1 MSEYK
6 KLREKLKE
14 ILKQQKHY
22 LSEKQIKELYALN
35 FYYETAGGS
44 GHPKLIYCKNGKKL
58 VFPISSTPSD
68 KRGYL
73 NWISRV
79 IHIIAVVEKG

>member
-1 MSEYK
+1 MAEYK
-6 KLREKLKE
+6 KLRKKLKE
-14 ILKQQKHY
+14 ILKQRKSY
-22 LSEKQIKELYALN
+22 FSEKQLKELNALN

-44 GHPKLIYCKNGKKL
+44 GHPKLIYYKNGKKL

>member
-1 MSEYK
+1 MAEYK
-6 KLREKLKE
+6 KLRDKLKE
-14 ILKQQKHY
+14 ILKQRKHY
-22 LSEKQIKELYALN
+22 LSEKQIKELHALN

-44 GHPKLIYCKNGKKL
+44 GHPKLIYYKNGEKL

>member
-1 MSEYK
+1 MAEYK
-6 KLREKLKE
+6 KLRDKLKE
-14 ILKQQKHY
+14 ILKQRKHY

-35 FYYETAGGS
+35 FYYKTAGGS
-44 GHPKLIYCKNGKKL
+44 GHPKLIYYKNEKKL

>member
-1 MSEYK
+1 MAEYK
-6 KLREKLKE
+6 KLRDKLKE
-14 ILKQQKHY
+14 ILKQRKHY
-22 LSEKQIKELYALN
+22 LNEKQIKELSALN

-44 GHPKLIYCKNGKKL
+44 GHPKLIYYKNEKRL
-58 VFPISSTPSD
+58 VFPISSTQSD

-79 IHIIAVVEKG
+79 IHIIAVS

>member
-1 MSEYK
+1 MAEYK
-6 KLREKLKE
+6 KLRKKLKE
-14 ILKQQKHY
+14 ILKQRKSY
-22 LSEKQIKELYALN
+22 LSEKQIKELNALN

-44 GHPKLIYCKNGKKL
+44 GYPKLIYYKNGKKL

>member
-1 MSEYK
+1 MAEYK
-6 KLREKLKE
+6 KLRDKLKE
-14 ILKQQKHY
+14 ILKQRKHY

-35 FYYETAGGS
+35 FYYKTAGGS
-44 GHPKLIYCKNGKKL
+44 GHPKLIYYKNEKKL

-79 IHIIAVVEKG
+79 IRILAVS